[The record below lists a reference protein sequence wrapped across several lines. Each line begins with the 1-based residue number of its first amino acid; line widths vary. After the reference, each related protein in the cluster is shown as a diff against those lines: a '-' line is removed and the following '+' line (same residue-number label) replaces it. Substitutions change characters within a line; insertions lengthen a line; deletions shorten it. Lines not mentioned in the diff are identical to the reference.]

1 MFRFTPAASSGS
13 FCGKKNVSEIQ
24 LGPARPAKRR
34 GTDAGYEQLLRQ
46 ALTGHAGAGLAV
58 FIRRGMWEW
67 MHACSGWTSPL
78 PAEAFAHTEAE
89 PVIPQ
94 GLQTEIVLI
103 LAGMLLHGFQEAC
116 K

>member
-1 MFRFTPAASSGS
+1 MAAP
-13 FCGKKNVSEIQ
+13 KEEALI
-24 LGPARPAKRR
+24 
-34 GTDAGYEQLLRQ
+34 AGYEELRRQ

-94 GLQTEIVLI
+94 GLQTEIILI

>member
-1 MFRFTPAASSGS
+1 MALFAPSKDEAL
-13 FCGKKNVSEIQ
+13 I
-24 LGPARPAKRR
+24 
-34 GTDAGYEQLLRQ
+34 AGYEEMRRQ
-46 ALTGHAGAGLAV
+46 ALIGHGTGLAV
-58 FIRRGMWEW
+58 FIRRGMREW

-89 PVIPQ
+89 SVIPQ
-94 GLQTEIVLI
+94 GLQTEIILI

>member
-1 MFRFTPAASSGS
+1 MAPFAQPKDEALIAA
-13 FCGKKNVSEIQ
+13 
-24 LGPARPAKRR
+24 
-34 GTDAGYEQLLRQ
+34 YEELRRQ
-46 ALTGHAGAGLAV
+46 ALTGHAGAGLAA

-67 MHACSGWTSPL
+67 MHACSSWTSPL
-78 PAEAFAHTEAE
+78 PAEAFAHPEAE

-94 GLQTEIVLI
+94 GLQTEIILI